1 VCRIRDV
8 ILKLPTPYA
17 LSSYWIN
24 IEFTGTTNCSKI
36 FLDDTKI
43 DVIYL
48 DDISFLKVFPIQF

>member
-17 LSSYWIN
+17 LSGYWIN

-36 FLDDTKI
+36 FH
-43 DVIYL
+43 VQ
-48 DDISFLKVFPIQF
+48 VFKKSINFKGENDA